1 MMNEKWEVS
10 MTRFL
15 VLGAGLVSQ
24 PLVEYLARRKD
35 NEITLASHILSEA
48 EHIAKNYN
56 NVTPIHSDVMNDAQL
71 NALINAADIVI
82 SFVPPPL
89 HPRVAEACI
98 NAKVHM
104 VNASYQSP
112 ELSALDPRAKEAG
125 ICVLSEIGLD
135 PGIDHLSAMQII
147 DNAHAKNEQIE
158 TFISWCGGLPAPAN
172 NDNPLGYKFSWNPK
186 GAILVLL
193 NTATYLSEN
202 KTTIID
208 GRDLMDWAKPIEISN
223 LGLECYPNRNS
234 LTYRDVYAIG
244 EAKNILR
251 GTLRYR
257 GFCQILQLAKTLGLM
272 NIVEDGTPETMKWKD
287 YISLLN
293 PKLILNANTTQA
305 WNGLEWLGCFSD
317 HMIVPHAAP
326 IDVFCE
332 LLLEKLSYL
341 DGEQDMVVL
350 LHKFVIK
357 KPTGEKYFISSLLK
371 ETGAKNGHSAMAR
384 TVGYPAA
391 IAAQMIADGHI
402 LRTGMIRPVTKDIYE
417 PMLAA
422 LQKEGISFTE
432 TITNAAEAS
441 EKSFI
446 SEIL

>member
-1 MMNEKWEVS
+1 

-15 VLGAGLVSQ
+15 VLGAGLVAQ
-24 PLVEYLARRKD
+24 PLVEYLARRKS

-48 EHIAKNYN
+48 EHISKDYE
-56 NVTPIHSDVMNDAQL
+56 NVTPVHSDVMNDTQL
-71 NALINAADIVI
+71 NTLISAADIVI

-89 HPRVAEACI
+89 HPRVAKACI
-98 NAKVHM
+98 DAKVHM

-112 ELSALDPRAKEAG
+112 ELSALDTRAKAAN
-125 ICVLSEIGLD
+125 ICILSEIGLD

-158 TFISWCGGLPAPAN
+158 SFISWCGGLPAPEN

-193 NTATYLSEN
+193 NTATYLCES
-202 KTTIID
+202 KTTTID
-208 GRDLMDWAKPIEISN
+208 GHDLMNWAKPIEISN
-223 LGLECYPNRNS
+223 LNLECYPNRNS
-234 LTYRDVYAIG
+234 LTYQDVYGIG

-251 GTLRYR
+251 GTLRYQ
-257 GFCQILQLAKTLGLM
+257 GFCQILQRAKTLGLM
-272 NIVEDGTPETMKWKD
+272 DITKGAIPKIMKWKD
-287 YISLLN
+287 YIAHLN
-293 PKLILNANTTQA
+293 PMLTLNTKTNQA
-305 WNGLEWLGCFSD
+305 WHGLEWLGCFSD
-317 HMIVPHAAP
+317 QMIVPYAAP

-332 LLLEKLSYL
+332 LLLEKLPYL
-341 DGEQDMVVL
+341 TGEQDMVIL

-357 KPTGEKYFISSLLK
+357 KPDGEKYFISSLLK
-371 ETGAKNGHSAMAR
+371 ETGAKSGYSAMAR

-391 IAAQMIADGHI
+391 IAAQMIADGRI

-422 LQKEGISFTE
+422 LRKEGIIFTE
-432 TITNAAEAS
+432 TITNAEETS
-441 EKSFI
+441 EQNFI